1 MPATKMTAKKSNG
14 GTAPRVTLK
23 LPVDDSQSVE
33 DDIMV
38 SDEFEHNEARSKIF
52 IYGSVGADS
61 LFCCN
66 ECPRVTCLKCMDV
79 PEAFRTAISVADV
92 TFKCI
97 CCHIQQ
103 QEDRDERQP
112 YFGFYK
118 NGRPV
123 LSKFLPIAATL
134 EVSQRAQISS
144 ASVLFLHLKLVN
156 CDTSGGSFE
165 LAYKFLK
172 PYFPRGGIK
181 FVEVAFDVA
190 TGEKAA
196 GYKNCGRKT
205 ALELMKQ
212 RTWARVVI
220 AITNHTDNVTGDP
233 FAGYDG
239 GQYISGE
246 INEFLDIILQPW
258 KGVIKRAQES
268 YLWFFC
274 CGAMVNNP
282 TSFAALQKSLLAH
295 PVTASIAFNAVRLQ
309 PSFASHLLLA
319 FVEYVLLERFSIT
332 HSFQHMLGQSY
343 RLGRHTDIFLM
354 TTETGPTLIIN
365 LGGISCPSNV
375 RGVGWLIPG
384 CLPVR
389 QGYIRTSAPTAVAK
403 DYYRSSNPWIKA
415 VEPRENKQRLLFTTQ
430 AEFLAALQDP
440 NLPSPYD
447 QLHAQLPGDP
457 GVVVM
462 PGLPQI
468 ESGSKGDTSAS
479 GKLKK
484 TAVVAA
490 LEAVTHVVAEL
501 ERKGKVYEHQLEEIL
516 VHQNMMAFNESY
528 EKEKR
533 ITELKEYFGK
543 KIEETLQRHGED
555 KDEDDTDDE
564 DDGDD

>member
-38 SDEFEHNEARSKIF
+38 SDEFEHNEARSKI
-52 IYGSVGADS
+52 S
-61 LFCCN
+61 
-66 ECPRVTCLKCMDV
+66 
-79 PEAFRTAISVADV
+79 
-92 TFKCI
+92 
-97 CCHIQQ
+97 
-103 QEDRDERQP
+103 
-112 YFGFYK
+112 FGFYK

-319 FVEYVLLERFSIT
+319 FVE
-332 HSFQHMLGQSY
+332 
-343 RLGRHTDIFLM
+343 LGRHTDIFLM
-354 TTETGPTLIIN
+354 TTESKGAGLTVVKFSWAHIDHKPWGHF
-365 LGGISCPSNV
+365 
-375 RGVGWLIPG
+375 
-384 CLPVR
+384 LPVQCPGLHQPPLQKITIVR
-389 QGYIRTSAPTAVAK
+389 AT
-403 DYYRSSNPWIKA
+403 PWIKA